1 MIGISNSSLYRAV
14 VLLAGLAAC
23 STGDSSELTATGGA
37 AGGGGPTGGGPT
49 GGNGGGGDI
58 ITGGTIGKPC
68 TTNEMCGSGRVCAHG
83 VCIFDDG
90 DCANN
95 KDCQGDTY
103 CCLGRWWRS
112 TDDRRSRWR
121 RFPGGGGGSPH
132 LPGGH
137 RHRLRTTLNNYRAN
151 TQGSAKGQVYPDIT
165 GRIAGGTVCQYN
177 GSKVTL
183 NATVCNRGRRAVGAA
198 LPATFYLGDPANHQR
213 LCTAYTK
220 GPVPIGS
227 CLDVSCEIDTPI
239 QTAISITM
247 VVNDNGDGGRVT
259 VECNY
264 DNNRHGVDVGK
275 CDIPK

>member
-1 MIGISNSSLYRAV
+1 
-14 VLLAGLAAC
+14 LAGTAGAGNTCRAYHPAASRGQTGVRVLKDRLDRWVSSRPLWNQHPY
-23 STGDSSELTATGGA
+23 STTNIND
-37 AGGGGPTGGGPT
+37 
-49 GGNGGGGDI
+49 D
-58 ITGGTIGKPC
+58 GTIPKSSAW
-68 TTNEMCGSGRVCAHG
+68 NQN
-83 VCIFDDG
+83 F
-90 DCANN
+90 
-95 KDCQGDTY
+95 
-103 CCLGRWWRS
+103 
-112 TDDRRSRWR
+112 
-121 RFPGGGGGSPH
+121 
-132 LPGGH
+132 
-137 RHRLRTTLNNYRAN
+137 RTKGLNNYRAN
-151 TQGSAKGQVYPDIT
+151 AQGSAKGQVYPDIT

-198 LPATFYLGDPANHQR
+198 LPATFYLGDPDKHQR

-239 QTAISITM
+239 QTAIAITM